1 MNENKKTIDVT
12 ALGELLVDFTMNG
25 QSEQG
30 NQIFEACP
38 GGAPCNV
45 LALLQKMGKKTAFI
59 GKVGNDQFG
68 KMLKATIEEAGIDTS
83 SLVFDNKV
91 NTTLAFVHT
100 FENGD
105 RDFSFYRNPGADM
118 MLTADEVDLS
128 LVRNAKIF
136 HFGSLSMTDKI
147 CENATKHAIAAAK
160 EAGVLISFDPNLRK
174 PLWKSM
180 DDAKEKI
187 SWGLSQCDILKI
199 SDDEIEFMTG
209 EKDIK
214 TGVKKLIDEYH
225 IPFICAT
232 MGKNGSMAFFD
243 GHIVEAAPFLRDD
256 TVETTG
262 AGDTFCACLLHDV
275 LEHGIND
282 RKDDDVK
289 KMLTFAN
296 AAASLITTRKGALRV
311 MPEKGEVEAVIK

>member
-1 MNENKKTIDVT
+1 
-12 ALGELLVDFTMNG
+12 
-25 QSEQG
+25 
-30 NQIFEACP
+30 
-38 GGAPCNV
+38 
-45 LALLQKMGKKTAFI
+45 
-59 GKVGNDQFG
+59 
-68 KMLKATIEEAGIDTS
+68 
-83 SLVFDNKV
+83 
-91 NTTLAFVHT
+91 
-100 FENGD
+100 
-105 RDFSFYRNPGADM
+105 
-118 MLTADEVDLS
+118 
-128 LVRNAKIF
+128 
-136 HFGSLSMTDKI
+136 MTDQT

-160 EAGVLISFDPNLRK
+160 EVGALISFDPNLRK

-311 MPEKGEVEAVIK
+311 MPEKGEIEAVIK

>member
-1 MNENKKTIDVT
+1 MDDNNYMNNDNQSSGTPDNTDV
-12 ALGELLVDFTMNG
+12 FG
-25 QSEQG
+25 QSSGTANGSDTYSQPQDTYSQPTDTYNQSVSQQESG
-30 NQIFEACP
+30 NAYAYGQSSDQT
-38 GGAPCNV
+38 GVRYDDNV
-45 LALLQKMGKKTAFI
+45 H
-59 GKVGNDQFG
+59 
-68 KMLKATIEEAGIDTS
+68 
-83 SLVFDNKV
+83 
-91 NTTLAFVHT
+91 TTLAFVQT
-100 FENGD
+100 AADGD

>member
-1 MNENKKTIDVT
+1 MDVV
-12 ALGELLVDFTMNG
+12 ALGELLIDFTENG
-25 QSEQG
+25 TSAQD
-30 NQIFEACP
+30 NKLFEANP

-45 LALLQKMGKKTAFI
+45 LAMLQKLGHQTAFI
-59 GKVGNDQFG
+59 GKVGQDAFG
-68 KMLKATIEEAGIDTS
+68 RLLVDAVKEQGIDTTG
-83 SLVFDNKV
+83 VRYDDNV
-91 NTTLAFVHT
+91 HTTLAFVQT
-100 FENGD
+100 AADGD

-128 LVRNAKIF
+128 IVRNAKIF
-136 HFGSLSMTDKI
+136 HFGSLSMTDKT
-147 CENATKHAIAAAK
+147 CEKATKHAIAA
-160 EAGVLISFDPNLRK
+160 
-174 PLWKSM
+174 
-180 DDAKEKI
+180 AKEKI

-225 IPFICAT
+225 VPFICAT

>member
-1 MNENKKTIDVT
+1 
-12 ALGELLVDFTMNG
+12 
-25 QSEQG
+25 
-30 NQIFEACP
+30 
-38 GGAPCNV
+38 
-45 LALLQKMGKKTAFI
+45 
-59 GKVGNDQFG
+59 
-68 KMLKATIEEAGIDTS
+68 
-83 SLVFDNKV
+83 
-91 NTTLAFVHT
+91 
-100 FENGD
+100 
-105 RDFSFYRNPGADM
+105 M

-187 SWGLSQCDILKI
+187 SWGFSQCDILKI

-275 LEHGIND
+275 LEHGIYD
-282 RKDDDVK
+282 RKDGDVK

>member
-1 MNENKKTIDVT
+1 MDVV
-12 ALGELLVDFTMNG
+12 ALGELLIDFTENG
-25 QSEQG
+25 TSAQD
-30 NQIFEACP
+30 NKLFEANP

-45 LALLQKMGKKTAFI
+45 LAMLQKLGHQTAFI
-59 GKVGNDQFG
+59 GKVGQDAFG
-68 KMLKATIEEAGIDTS
+68 RLLVDAVKEQGIDTTG
-83 SLVFDNKV
+83 VRYDDNV
-91 NTTLAFVHT
+91 HTTLAFVQT
-100 FENGD
+100 AADGD

-160 EAGVLISFDPNLRK
+160 EAGALISFDPNLRK
-174 PLWKSM
+174 PLWKS
-180 DDAKEKI
+180 
-187 SWGLSQCDILKI
+187 
-199 SDDEIEFMTG
+199 
-209 EKDIK
+209 